1 MPRDKIVLDQVTKT
15 FPQAGP
21 NQGRQGE
28 FVAVEG
34 LSFAVKEGE
43 RVAIIGRTGCGKS
56 TCLNLINGLIPVTS
70 GKVMVDGLNP
80 YTEFMKLKGRIA
92 TVFQNDRLL
101 PWRSTLENA
110 KIGLQI
116 LEYPR
121 EEQERITMDWLR
133 KVGLKGFEHSY
144 PHMLSGGMKQRVNLA
159 RAFAL
164 DPSILLLDEAFGHL
178 DEVTAKQLR
187 SDFLNLVTS
196 VDETK
201 RAGTTVFFVTHQ
213 IEEAIEVASRIIVLA
228 KPARLLA
235 DMYIEQEAKSDLRL
249 ANEYR
254 AKLVKI
260 IGEASSE

>member
-1 MPRDKIVLDQVTKT
+1 MPVDKIILDQVTKT
-15 FPQAGP
+15 FPQAGT
-21 NQGRQGE
+21 NGGREAE

-34 LSFAVKEGE
+34 LSFTVREGE

-70 GKVMVDGLNP
+70 GKVTVDGLDP
-80 YTEFMKLKGRIA
+80 YADFMKLKGRVA

-121 EEQERITMDWLR
+121 EEQEHIAQEWLI
-133 KVGLKGFEHSY
+133 KLGLNGFENSY
-144 PHMLSGGMKQRVNLA
+144 PHMLSGGMRQRVNLA

-187 SDFLNLVTS
+187 IDFLELVTS

-201 RAGTTVFFVTHQ
+201 KAGTTVFFVTHQ
-213 IEEAIEVASRIIVLA
+213 IEEAIEVASRIIALG
-228 KPARLLA
+228 KPAKLLA
-235 DMYIEQEAKSDLRL
+235 DLHIEESAKSDVRL

-254 AKLVKI
+254 AELVKI
-260 IGEASSE
+260 IGEDSAD